1 MPDVGVLNLTI
12 KDNSEQAV
20 KGLEALD
27 GVLLRIRHV
36 VSGALGLGKV
46 ANEIKRIGRA
56 VEENLTDSTLT
67 KIGQLATELSKLQ
80 GLGSLN
86 IKINGGT
93 SIESIRDAVRETMQ
107 AMGAINTG
115 FDDVKSRAY
124 DAKAGIDGINSS
136 IRDTQQLMQNT
147 AWTGGLNQF
156 REMFEE
162 YSRIRS
168 ALSLPA
174 GEQTGISTEVEKGWT
189 AWKDGAIEVEGT
201 VSETMDTVIGYLEQP
216 GGYLTGIVSD
226 LNNVN
231 SGLHSTKDAVD
242 GVAGAA
248 GSAKAAVAS
257 TLKEFEHL
265 EKNGMFRSYMY
276 GPRNDIESTDT
287 TGFMK
292 GYETEEE
299 RMAMNPQWYQ
309 SIVQAEEGYERV
321 AEAADKAAP
330 SVQNFTNTMEQAA
343 NQNANADMSF
353 IDNLISKSS
362 EVDLLNMKIESLTD
376 RLYEGATSGKMTGEQ
391 IADMISRIRK
401 LRDEVES
408 LQTTTYGMSGAWDS
422 FKAGMKRMFPTI
434 TSLLGRF
441 KQLVKYRMLRSV
453 LRHITSG
460 FSEGVQNVYNYSK
473 AVGTSLAP
481 AMDQAATVLQQMKNS
496 VGAAVAPLIQSL
508 VPVLQTV
515 VNWFITAMNYANQF
529 FALMR
534 GQTSWTRALPEQA
547 EAFEKSSKS
556 AKNASKAMKDL
567 LADWD
572 ELNII
577 QSQGSDG
584 SGSGTGKTA
593 AEYSQMFEE
602 VNEFNDR
609 IQSATSFIEDHLGG
623 ITEVLKKAGIMLL
636 GWKFSKAFT
645 GFLGTL
651 GKLVAGG
658 ALIYIGFEL
667 AGGAGFDAGSKGYWE
682 TQDIIRGVLGGL
694 ASAIGGSL
702 ITAALGMGGAVGFAI
717 GLTGAIIITLNGWI
731 KGQKDLEDK
740 NKWGNLTMTQ
750 EQIEEFV
757 RKQFTFPVDAEIQV
771 MKAHIADTNDAEEKV
786 NEAVRQFNTSL
797 DDAEKIVAD
806 IETTTAKEK
815 VAAVKK
821 AAEDAKA
828 TVEALNSLIQ
838 TNEKGLEF
846 TLTNFTFRNE
856 GGEDITDELLESI
869 KGADAT
875 LSEYFTGL
883 GEKLAKLI
891 YEGERSGWKN
901 GELEQAMELMRSQKR
916 ILDNAEQI
924 ETQLRFE
931 TQFSAALDKVTSRET
946 AQATMEEQ
954 KRMFAE
960 YEDTVT
966 QMVQEQ
972 VYGLESLAAK
982 AYAAALEVGEDT
994 EQGKAL
1000 KAKGDEY
1007 IADAKKILDGLQ
1019 DAIDEKL
1026 GPTRKLMAEKWA
1038 EVLKVVYGGDFED
1051 AAETAAK
1058 GHVFDIDWTDYLLDP
1073 FGTGYL
1079 ISAESVNEHGIS
1091 ETASKLYEQ
1100 ILTQMLNPDKD
1111 PTGIINYYLKE
1122 LGGSIYDVMTDDA
1135 RQTLLKSLYDA
1146 TEDLDMAEQIFMQM
1160 FNVPREDIEKY
1171 AKELSG
1177 SADEVVKEAAQKT
1190 ERPWWDFWSFIPPDS
1205 NESAITD
1212 ENEQKIFD
1220 DLYENPADYFKEY
1233 EGTTDAIV
1241 LPVDIWITNADE
1253 AMELLKEDITAAVE
1267 DGVLDYEELQNLVEK
1282 YHSDKMLEE
1291 ALKELQITL
1300 DDEGYLTGD
1309 NARKAMRHM
1318 ASMGMSDVGWGNG
1331 TYYPSGDNQP
1341 LTDQDISGDVETGVK
1356 AGNVEQNA
1364 LLEQM
1369 ITLLGRIAGKE
1380 LVVNFTPSS
1389 SMGAVVGASTA
1400 LFGRVTGNG

>member
-27 GVLLRIRHV
+27 DVLLRIRHV

-107 AMGAINTG
+107 DMGAINTG

-174 GEQTGISTEVEKGWT
+174 GEQTGISTDVEKGWT

-201 VSETMDTVIGYLEQP
+201 VSEAMDTVIGYLEQP

-376 RLYEGATSGKMTGEQ
+376 RLYEGASSGKMTGEQ
-391 IADMISRIRK
+391 IADMIARIRK
-401 LRDEVES
+401 LRDEIEN
-408 LQTTTYGMSGAWDS
+408 LQTTTYGMSSAWDS

-460 FSEGVQNVYNYSK
+460 FSEGIQNVYNYSK

-584 SGSGTGKTA
+584 SGSSTAKTA
-593 AEYSQMFEE
+593 EEYSQMFEE

-609 IQSATSFIEDHLGG
+609 IQNAVSFIEDHLGG
-623 ITEVLKKAGIMLL
+623 MSELLKKVGLMLL
-636 GWKFSKAFT
+636 GWKFSRAFT
-645 GFLGTL
+645 GVLGTL

-658 ALIYIGFEL
+658 AMIVLGVELSYGGGFN
-667 AGGAGFDAGSKGYWE
+667 AGSKGFFNG
-682 TQDIIRGVLGGL
+682 DDLLSSIGGTL
-694 ASAIGGSL
+694 ATAIGGSI
-702 ITAALGMGGAVGFAI
+702 ITSAVGLGTGVGLVI
-717 GLTGAIIITLNGWI
+717 GLGVGVVATLVGWI
-731 KGQKDLEDK
+731 EGQADFMDRM
-740 NKWGNLTMTQ
+740 KWGNKTMTPDEIQ
-750 EQIEEFV
+750 AYV
-757 RKQFTFPVDAEIQV
+757 KSKFTFDVEAEITILDNNIKDRETAKTNLEKEINDFVSTFTLAKVKVGIAADDSENAIKEAYENSQSALQKFQEYIDTNEV
-771 MKAHIADTNDAEEKV
+771 LLINTLKIAPIRDENGEDLTKDIIANVSIADTTLKDYMLN
-786 NEAVRQFNTSL
+786 L
-797 DDAEKIVAD
+797 G
-806 IETTTAKEK
+806 KE
-815 VAAVKK
+815 
-821 AAEDAKA
+821 
-828 TVEALNSLIQ
+828 L
-838 TNEKGLEF
+838 
-846 TLTNFTFRNE
+846 
-856 GGEDITDELLESI
+856 
-869 KGADAT
+869 ADAM
-875 LSEYFTGL
+875 
-883 GEKLAKLI
+883 A
-891 YEGERSGWKN
+891 EGERLGWEGN
-901 GELEQAMELMRSQKR
+901 TQQNIIALMEREKKIIDAQK
-916 ILDNAEQI
+916 
-924 ETQLRFE
+924 
-931 TQFSAALDKVTSRET
+931 
-946 AQATMEEQ
+946 
-954 KRMFAE
+954 E
-960 YEDTVT
+960 YERDLEFYTRYKQGLSGFTRDTAKDIIENERVLIEEEKEKFLADRQGT
-966 QMVQEQ
+966 GEAYRKLLATTMAAIDDAIEQ
-972 VYGLESLAAK
+972 GEDTSKLEAAK
-982 AYAAALEVGEDT
+982 KVYQDLMNEYLDPDKAEEEWKKKINQTMANMKEDWIKALTDTYGDLDSEFVEQRNPILFTPVNSVFTNVLYDSAKSDDPIGSAKKALNDYFDSLKKQMPDYIQDMMNTLDMSVWDYADDEFKQNLVKVLRNALGDDYAAAVLQSAQIPLDEV
-994 EQGKAL
+994 
-1000 KAKGDEY
+1000 
-1007 IADAKKILDGLQ
+1007 
-1019 DAIDEKL
+1019 EKL
-1026 GPTRKLMAEKWA
+1026 FGDGYKFDPNKL
-1038 EVLKVVYGGDFED
+1038 
-1051 AAETAAK
+1051 
-1058 GHVFDIDWTDYLLDP
+1058 
-1073 FGTGYL
+1073 
-1079 ISAESVNEHGIS
+1079 
-1091 ETASKLYEQ
+1091 
-1100 ILTQMLNPDKD
+1100 D
-1111 PTGIINYYLKE
+1111 PTGLKKNRN
-1122 LGGSIYDVMTDDA
+1122 L
-1135 RQTLLKSLYDA
+1135 
-1146 TEDLDMAEQIFMQM
+1146 
-1160 FNVPREDIEKY
+1160 
-1171 AKELSG
+1171 
-1177 SADEVVKEAAQKT
+1177 
-1190 ERPWWDFWSFIPPDS
+1190 RPWWDIAGITFMPPDD
-1205 NESAITD
+1205 EQEAIV
-1212 ENEQKIFD
+1212 ENAID
-1220 DLYENPADYFKEY
+1220 DLYKSVLDYSKEY

-1300 DDEGYLTGD
+1300 NDEGYLTGD